1 MIIYVNTVQ
10 YTNVRKCTVSNKKR
24 NLFRKDYSESYRIK
38 MDIVEKIVKNC
49 LIYSSFGEGLKS
61 DLRACHLP
69 PGEVGGW
76 ASQDPGVINKNAAI
90 YRKPPLPLL
99 WFIYCDTILFSRPEF
114 CHSLQYVCKCNTG

>member
-49 LIYSSFGEGLKS
+49 LIYSSFGEGFEC
-61 DLRACHLP
+61 DLRACCGDRVTPPVIYHLERLVD
-69 PGEVGGW
+69 GQ
-76 ASQDPGVINKNAAI
+76 A
-90 YRKPPLPLL
+90 R
-99 WFIYCDTILFSRPEF
+99 IL
-114 CHSLQYVCKCNTG
+114 G